1 MLMQPLTTGQGG
13 IQSMSKVTCE
23 HCRDVQMQLTSLLDG
38 LVLAVD
44 VDPALLHVLSN
55 LRSAFLIKPAAATS

>member
-1 MLMQPLTTGQGG
+1 
-13 IQSMSKVTCE
+13 MSKVTCE
-23 HCRDVQMQLTSLLDG
+23 HCRAVQMQLTSLLDG